1 MAHSISAK
9 KRIRQN
15 VKRRAINRA
24 RRSTLRTKLRKCSD
38 LLAKGTAQD
47 VASVVH
53 DTCKNLDREA
63 NRGTL
68 HPNAAARRKSRLT
81 RRLNALKQ
89 KAAATAG

>member
-1 MAHSISAK
+1 VAHSISAK

-15 VKRRAINRA
+15 VKRRAINRS
-24 RRSTLRTKLRKCSD
+24 RRAALRTKLRKCGG

-47 VASVVH
+47 AEGVVL
-53 DTCKNLDREA
+53 DACRNLDREA

-68 HPNAAARRKSRLT
+68 HANAAARRKSRLA

-89 KAAATAG
+89 KASG

>member
-24 RRSTLRTKLRKCSD
+24 RRSTLRTKVRKCSD
-38 LLAKGTAQD
+38 LLARGTAPD
-47 VASVVH
+47 LEGVIH
-53 DTCKNLDREA
+53 DTCRNLDREA

-68 HPNAAARRKSRLT
+68 HPNAAARRKRRLT

-89 KAAATAG
+89 KATG